1 MNSKDGNGS
10 SVVRIVI
17 WLSALTLTFTAP
29 PAALAG
35 SSLDSRFQLVL
46 TEENP
51 TFSIDGNDRHYTNG
65 AQISLLSPRLQEGT
79 FVDAT
84 MRWLGQNTLVFA
96 RPGAATDNRL
106 EWLVLG
112 QAIFTPEDHGR
123 TNPST
128 NDRPYAG
135 WLYSGINLI
144 QNQDDHVLTSLS
156 VQAGIVGSW
165 ALGHQVQNNIHS
177 LFGEAPA
184 RGWHYQLSNQFGFVA
199 TWNRDWRF
207 NHEIGKDIFGNDY
220 SWEFIPTVGLAAG
233 NVYTYAQAGG
243 IIRFGIGLKAT
254 WGPDPF
260 PGPGFT
266 GTAYFDSGRT
276 ESKWGYDFFAGA
288 VGRLMAVNVFLD
300 GNTLQNSRSVDKRVP
315 VGDLLVGAE
324 LFCADR
330 FRVDFV
336 AVVRSPEFRQ
346 QRGPDTFGGVTAQFG
361 L

>member
-1 MNSKDGNGS
+1 LNSKDGNGS

-17 WLSALTLTFTAP
+17 WLSALTLAFAAP
-29 PAALAG
+29 PVALAG

-46 TEENP
+46 TEENA
-51 TFSIDGNDRHYTNG
+51 TFSIDGKDRHYTNG

-79 FVDAT
+79 FVDAS
-84 MRWLGQNTLVFA
+84 MRWLGQNTPVFV
-96 RPGAATDNRL
+96 RPGTTTDNRL

-135 WLYSGINLI
+135 WLYSGLNLI

-156 VQAGIVGSW
+156 LQAGIVGSW

-177 LFGEAPA
+177 LFGEGPA

-199 TWNRDWRF
+199 TWNRNWRF
-207 NHEIGKDIFGNDY
+207 NYEIGKDIFGNDY

-260 PGPGFT
+260 PGPGYT